1 MTFQNNRAGALLRD
15 ARKRRG
21 LTLDEL
27 ARRSGVAKSTLSLYE
42 NGRQQPS
49 VSALDRL
56 LGALGAEL
64 TIRDSVPDSA
74 SKAIAL
80 ERVCAIG
87 MSLPRKHRGALA
99 YPTFHSLASS

>member
-1 MTFQNNRAGALLRD
+1 MVTSSKAGTMLRD
-15 ARKRRG
+15 ARQRRG
-21 LTLDEL
+21 LTLDQV
-27 ARRSGVAKSTLSLYE
+27 ARRSRVAKSTLSLYE

-49 VSALDRL
+49 VAVLDHL
-56 LGALGAEL
+56 LGTLGVEL

-87 MSLPRKHRGALA
+87 MSLPRKNRESIAF
-99 YPTFHSLASS
+99 PTFDSLTHS